1 MPQILIIEDETRIS
15 DFVSKGLAAEG
26 FTSQAAATGAEG
38 LGLALSGGFELVILD
53 LGLPDIDGFEVLRK
67 IRMVDEDLPVIILT
81 ARTSGA
87 DTVAGLTGGA
97 NDYVPKPFRFPEL
110 VARVRLRMK
119 DAAKEA
125 EAAADAGHELLTH
138 ADLTLDPV
146 RHLVTIGKRTVELSS
161 REFDL
166 AEMFLRYPGQALTR
180 EQLLRNVW
188 GFDYDT
194 ASNVVDVY
202 VRYLRNKL
210 GASRF
215 ATVRGV
221 GYRLVEE
228 KDYVPA
234 GER

>member
-1 MPQILIIEDETRIS
+1 MPQILIIEDEPRIS
-15 DFVSKGLAAEG
+15 DFVSKGLAIEG
-26 FTSQAAATGAEG
+26 FTSQTAATGAEG
-38 LGLALSGGFELVILD
+38 LGLALTGNFELVILD
-53 LGLPDIDGFEVLRK
+53 LGLPDMDGFDVLKK
-67 IRMVDEDLPVIILT
+67 IRLVDEELPVIILT

-119 DAAKEA
+119 DAAAQQPELP
-125 EAAADAGHELLTH
+125 EPDAQLLRH
-138 ADLTLDPV
+138 VDLTLDPV
-146 RHLVTIGKRTVELSS
+146 RHLVTIGERTVELSA

-180 EQLLRNVW
+180 EQLLSNVW
-188 GFDYDT
+188 GYDHDT

-221 GYRLVEE
+221 GYRLVED
-228 KDYVPA
+228 KHYVPE
-234 GER
+234 G

>member
-15 DFVSKGLAAEG
+15 DFVSKGLAIEG
-26 FTSQAAATGAEG
+26 YTSRTAATGAEG
-38 LGLALSGGFELVILD
+38 LGLALSGNFELVILD
-53 LGLPDIDGFEVLRK
+53 LGLPDMDGFDVLKK
-67 IRMVDEDLPVIILT
+67 IRMVDEELPVIILT

-110 VARVRLRMK
+110 VARVRLRIK
-119 DAAKEA
+119 DASKEA
-125 EAAADAGHELLTH
+125 EAQAEPESELLRH
-138 ADLTLDPV
+138 VDLTLDPV
-146 RHLVTIGKRTVELSS
+146 RHLVTIGEKTIELSA

-180 EQLLRNVW
+180 EQLLNNVW
-188 GFDYDT
+188 GYDYDT

-210 GASRF
+210 GAARF

-228 KDYVPA
+228 KHYVPEA
-234 GER
+234 